1 MARIDTTPDPLN
13 NSSLAAT
20 MEKAREERDS
30 DLELL
35 YLVSLARRR
44 SSVFSRTNNGVVL
57 RMAGWE

>member
-20 MEKAREERDS
+20 LEKTRSERDS

-35 YLVSLARRR
+35 YLVGLARRR
-44 SSVFSRTNNGVVL
+44 SAAFSGASNPVL
-57 RMAGWE
+57 LCMAGWE